1 MTTPGDMRRAQR
13 KAARAK
19 ERKASPAPATEL
31 TPLELAIERKM
42 RELARQQAPHATDA
56 KAIAMIVV
64 RHWGDEAPKVMQ
76 MAVEFT
82 RDEVGRW
89 SPDTSSK
96 NAPGGSRRE
105 PSGEGQ

>member
-19 ERKASPAPATEL
+19 EPKPQATDL

-82 RDEVGRW
+82 RDEIGRW

-96 NAPGGSRRE
+96 TAPGGSRRE
-105 PSGEGQ
+105 PSSEGQ